1 MGQTVGQ
8 AGKSTGGQTDRPRVL
23 LVHPSSELYGS
34 DRVALESARAFIEA
48 GAQVHAVLTEPGPL
62 EPLLAQAGCRTRI
75 VASPVLRKAYL
86 SPRGLLRLIAETAR
100 RTPAM
105 VALLRQVRPDLVYVS
120 TVTLP
125 WWLVLARLARLVGL
139 RRSRPRVVCHV
150 HEAEESVPRVV
161 RLALSAPLLLA
172 HQVIANSK
180 ASADVVVGAV
190 RVLRHRTEVIYNGV
204 PGPVGATPPRAR
216 IDGPVRLVLVGR
228 ISPRKGT
235 DVAVGAV
242 ALLRERGIDATL
254 DLVGG
259 IFPGYEWFQQ
269 EIRAQITNAGLDDQ
283 VRWRGVQP
291 DVWPA
296 LASADIALVP
306 SRVEPF
312 GNAAVEAM
320 LAWRPVVAGDTQGL
334 REIVT
339 PGRNGRLATPGNAG
353 QLAAAVAAMVDDW
366 PTTLTQAEQARSE
379 ASTLFAPA
387 EYRRRIA
394 AATLTHHHSR

>member
-1 MGQTVGQ
+1 
-8 AGKSTGGQTDRPRVL
+8 VL
-23 LVHPSSELYGS
+23 LVHPSAELYGS

-48 GAQVHAVLTEPGPL
+48 GAQVDAVLTEPGPL

-75 VASPVLRKAYL
+75 LASPVLRKAYL

-105 VALLRQVRPDLVYVS
+105 VALLRQVRPDVVYVS

-125 WWLVLARLARLVGL
+125 WWLVLARLVEL

-161 RLALSAPLLLA
+161 RLALTAPLLLA
-172 HQVIANSK
+172 HRVVANSR
-180 ASADVVVGAV
+180 ASADVVVNAV
-190 RVLRHRTEVIYNGV
+190 PVLRHRTEVIYNGV
-204 PGPVGATPPRAR
+204 PGPAEPTPPGGHV
-216 IDGPVRLVLVGR
+216 DGPVRLVLVGR

-259 IFPGYEWFQQ
+259 IFPGYEWFQE
-269 EIRAQITNAGLDDQ
+269 EIRNQITDAGLDDR

-339 PGRNGRLATPGNAG
+339 PGRNGRLVAPGDAE

-366 PTTLTQAEQARSE
+366 PATLAQAEQARAE
-379 ASTLFAPA
+379 ASALFAPA

-394 AATLTHHHSR
+394 GTTLTSHHTQ